1 MNAQP
6 LVAKTYLSQS
16 KLDWT
21 DEAIDELLERSKR
34 NNATRKIT
42 GAMIYANGYFMQL
55 IEGPQIAVD
64 ELYSAIE
71 ADPRHEVLS
80 LLHNQEIKDRHFSDW
95 AMEHRDS
102 DDLGG
107 RALMTVHAA
116 KQDNE
121 RFPVI
126 HFLECFNDR
135 K

>member
-95 AMEHRDS
+95 AMEYRDS
-102 DDLGG
+102 DDLGE
-107 RALMTVHAA
+107 RALMTIHAA

>member
-95 AMEHRDS
+95 AMEYRDS
-102 DDLGG
+102 DDLGE
-107 RALMTVHAA
+107 RALMTIHAA
-116 KQDNE
+116 KQDSA

-135 K
+135 Q

>member
-21 DEAIDELLERSKR
+21 DEAIDQLLERSKQ
-34 NNATRKIT
+34 NNATKGIT

-95 AMEHRDS
+95 AMEYRDS
-102 DDLGG
+102 DDLGE
-107 RALMTVHAA
+107 RALMTIHAA

>member
-95 AMEHRDS
+95 AMEYRDS
-102 DDLGG
+102 DDLGE
-107 RALMTVHAA
+107 RALMTFHAA

>member
-1 MNAQP
+1 MNAHH
-6 LVAKTYLSQS
+6 LVSKTYLSQS

-95 AMEHRDS
+95 AMEYRDS
-102 DDLGG
+102 DDLGE

>member
-21 DEAIDELLERSKR
+21 DEAIDQLLERSKQ
-34 NNATRKIT
+34 NNATKGIT

-64 ELYSAIE
+64 ELYSTIE
-71 ADPRHEVLS
+71 ADPRHDVLS
-80 LLHNQEIKDRHFSDW
+80 LLHDQEIKSRHFSDW
-95 AMEHRDS
+95 AMEYRDS
-102 DDLGG
+102 DDLGE
-107 RALMTVHAA
+107 RALMTIHAA

-135 K
+135 R

>member
-34 NNATRKIT
+34 NNATRRIT

-95 AMEHRDS
+95 AMEYRDS
-102 DDLGG
+102 DDLGE
-107 RALMTVHAA
+107 RALMTIHAA

>member
-95 AMEHRDS
+95 AMEYRDS
-102 DDLGG
+102 DDLGE

-116 KQDNE
+116 S
-121 RFPVI
+121 RTTSV
-126 HFLECFNDR
+126 FL
-135 K
+135 

>member
-80 LLHNQEIKDRHFSDW
+80 LLHNQEIKYRHFSDW
-95 AMEHRDS
+95 AMEYRDS
-102 DDLGG
+102 DDLGE
-107 RALMTVHAA
+107 RALMTIHAA

>member
-1 MNAQP
+1 MNAHP
-6 LVAKTYLSQS
+6 LVSKTYLSQS

-21 DEAIDELLERSKR
+21 DEAIDQLLERSKQ
-34 NNATRKIT
+34 NNATKGIT

-80 LLHNQEIKDRHFSDW
+80 LLHSQEIKDRHFSDW
-95 AMEHRDS
+95 AMEYRDS
-102 DDLGG
+102 DDLGE
-107 RALMTVHAA
+107 RALMTIHAA

>member
-55 IEGPQIAVD
+55 IEGPESAVNA
-64 ELYSAIE
+64 LYSCLLYTSPS
-71 ADPRHEVLS
+71 PR
-80 LLHNQEIKDRHFSDW
+80 D
-95 AMEHRDS
+95 
-102 DDLGG
+102 
-107 RALMTVHAA
+107 
-116 KQDNE
+116 
-121 RFPVI
+121 
-126 HFLECFNDR
+126 
-135 K
+135 

>member
-80 LLHNQEIKDRHFSDW
+80 LIHNQEIKDRHFSDW
-95 AMEHRDS
+95 AMEYRDS
-102 DDLGG
+102 DDLGE
-107 RALMTVHAA
+107 RALMTIHAA

>member
-21 DEAIDELLERSKR
+21 DEAIDGLLERSKR

-95 AMEHRDS
+95 AMEYRDS
-102 DDLGG
+102 DDLGE

>member
-21 DEAIDELLERSKR
+21 DEAIDQLLERSKQ
-34 NNATRKIT
+34 NNATRGIT

-64 ELYSAIE
+64 KLYSAIE

-80 LLHNQEIKDRHFSDW
+80 LLHSQEIKDRHFSDW
-95 AMEHRDS
+95 AMEYRDS
-102 DDLGG
+102 DDLGE

>member
-1 MNAQP
+1 MNGQP

-21 DEAIDELLERSKR
+21 DEAIDQLLERSKQ
-34 NNATRKIT
+34 NNATRGIT

-64 ELYSAIE
+64 ELYRAIE
-71 ADPRHEVLS
+71 ADPRHDVLS
-80 LLHNQEIKDRHFSDW
+80 LLHNQEIEDRHFSDW
-95 AMEHRDS
+95 AMEYRDS
-102 DDLGG
+102 DDLGE
-107 RALMTVHAA
+107 RALMTIHAA

-135 K
+135 R

>member
-80 LLHNQEIKDRHFSDW
+80 LLHNQEIKDRHLSDW
-95 AMEHRDS
+95 AMEYRDS
-102 DDLGG
+102 DDLGE
-107 RALMTVHAA
+107 RALMTIHAA

-121 RFPVI
+121 RFPVM

-135 K
+135 Q

>member
-71 ADPRHEVLS
+71 ADSRHEVLS

-95 AMEHRDS
+95 AMEYRDS
-102 DDLGG
+102 DDLGE
-107 RALMTVHAA
+107 RALMTIHAA

-121 RFPVI
+121 RFPVM

>member
-42 GAMIYANGYFMQL
+42 DAMIYANGYFMQL

-95 AMEHRDS
+95 AMEYRDS
-102 DDLGG
+102 DDLGE

>member
-1 MNAQP
+1 MNGQP

-21 DEAIDELLERSKR
+21 DEAIDQLLERSKQ
-34 NNATRKIT
+34 NNATRGIT

-95 AMEHRDS
+95 AMEYRDS
-102 DDLGG
+102 DDLGE

>member
-1 MNAQP
+1 MNAHP
-6 LVAKTYLSQS
+6 LVSKTYLSQS

-95 AMEHRDS
+95 AMEYRDS
-102 DDLGG
+102 DDLGE

>member
-21 DEAIDELLERSKR
+21 DEAIDELLERSKQ
-34 NNATRKIT
+34 NNATKRIT

-80 LLHNQEIKDRHFSDW
+80 LLHSQEIKDRHFSDW
-95 AMEHRDS
+95 AMEYRDS
-102 DDLGG
+102 DDLGE
-107 RALMTVHAA
+107 RALMTIHAA

-135 K
+135 R

>member
-95 AMEHRDS
+95 AMEYRDS
-102 DDLGG
+102 DDLGE
-107 RALMTVHAA
+107 RALDDRPRGKAGQRA
-116 KQDNE
+116 FSCD
-121 RFPVI
+121 

>member
-21 DEAIDELLERSKR
+21 DEAIDELLQRSKQ
-34 NNATRKIT
+34 NNATRRIT

-64 ELYSAIE
+64 KLYSAIE

-80 LLHNQEIKDRHFSDW
+80 LLHSQEIKDRHFSDW
-95 AMEHRDS
+95 AMEYRDS
-102 DDLGG
+102 DDLGE
-107 RALMTVHAA
+107 RALMTIHAA

-135 K
+135 R

>member
-21 DEAIDELLERSKR
+21 DEAIDELLERSKQ
-34 NNATRKIT
+34 NNATKRIT

-64 ELYSAIE
+64 KLYSAIE

-80 LLHNQEIKDRHFSDW
+80 LLHSQEIKDRHFSDW
-95 AMEHRDS
+95 AMEYRDS
-102 DDLGG
+102 DDLGE
-107 RALMTVHAA
+107 RALMTIHAA
-116 KQDNE
+116 KQDSE

-135 K
+135 R

>member
-21 DEAIDELLERSKR
+21 DEAIDQLLERSKQ
-34 NNATRKIT
+34 NNASRGIT

-95 AMEHRDS
+95 AMEYRDS
-102 DDLGG
+102 DDLGE
-107 RALMTVHAA
+107 RALMTIHAA

>member
-34 NNATRKIT
+34 NNATRRIT

-95 AMEHRDS
+95 AMEYRDS
-102 DDLGG
+102 DDLGE

>member
-1 MNAQP
+1 MNAHP
-6 LVAKTYLSQS
+6 LVSKTYLSQS

-21 DEAIDELLERSKR
+21 DEAIDQLLERSKQ
-34 NNATRKIT
+34 NNATKRIT

-64 ELYSAIE
+64 KLYSAIE

-80 LLHNQEIKDRHFSDW
+80 LLHSQEIKDRHFSDW
-95 AMEHRDS
+95 AMEYRDS
-102 DDLGG
+102 DDLGE
-107 RALMTVHAA
+107 RALMTIHAA
-116 KQDNE
+116 KQDSE

>member
-21 DEAIDELLERSKR
+21 DEAINELLERSKR

-95 AMEHRDS
+95 AMEYRDS
-102 DDLGG
+102 DDLGE
-107 RALMTVHAA
+107 RALMTIHAA

-121 RFPVI
+121 RFPVM

-135 K
+135 

>member
-95 AMEHRDS
+95 AMEYRDS
-102 DDLGG
+102 DDLGE
-107 RALMTVHAA
+107 RALTTIHAA

-121 RFPVI
+121 RFPVM

>member
-21 DEAIDELLERSKR
+21 DEAIDQLLERSKQ
-34 NNATRKIT
+34 NNATRGIT

-64 ELYSAIE
+64 ALYSVIE

-80 LLHNQEIKDRHFSDW
+80 LLNDQEIEDRHFSDW
-95 AMEHRDS
+95 AMEYRDS
-102 DDLGG
+102 DDLGE
-107 RALMTVHAA
+107 RALMTIHAA

>member
-42 GAMIYANGYFMQL
+42 GAMIYANGFFMQL

-95 AMEHRDS
+95 AMEYRDS
-102 DDLGG
+102 DDLGE

>member
-1 MNAQP
+1 MNGQP

-21 DEAIDELLERSKR
+21 DEAIDQLLERSKQ
-34 NNATRKIT
+34 NNATRGIT

-80 LLHNQEIKDRHFSDW
+80 LIHNQEIKDRHFSDW
-95 AMEHRDS
+95 AMEYRDS
-102 DDLGG
+102 DDLGE
-107 RALMTVHAA
+107 RALMTIHAA

-121 RFPVI
+121 RFPVM

>member
-80 LLHNQEIKDRHFSDW
+80 LIHNQEIKDRHFSDW
-95 AMEHRDS
+95 AMEYRDS
-102 DDLGG
+102 DDLGD
-107 RALMTVHAA
+107 RALMTIHAA

>member
-21 DEAIDELLERSKR
+21 DKAIDELLERSKH
-34 NNATRKIT
+34 NNATRGIT

-64 ELYSAIE
+64 KLYSAIE

-80 LLHNQEIKDRHFSDW
+80 LLHSQEIKDRHFSDW
-95 AMEHRDS
+95 AMEYRDS
-102 DDLGG
+102 DDLGE
-107 RALMTVHAA
+107 RALMTIHAA

-135 K
+135 R

>member
-21 DEAIDELLERSKR
+21 DEAINELLERSKR

-95 AMEHRDS
+95 AMEYRDS
-102 DDLGG
+102 DDLGE
-107 RALMTVHAA
+107 RALMTIHAA

>member
-21 DEAIDELLERSKR
+21 DDAIDQLLERSKQ
-34 NNATRKIT
+34 NNATRGIT

-55 IEGPQIAVD
+55 IEGPQIAID

-95 AMEHRDS
+95 AMEYRDS
-102 DDLGG
+102 DDLGE
-107 RALMTVHAA
+107 RALMTIHAA

>member
-34 NNATRKIT
+34 NNATRGIT

-55 IEGPQIAVD
+55 IEGPQIAID

-80 LLHNQEIKDRHFSDW
+80 LLRNQEIKDRHFSDW
-95 AMEHRDS
+95 AMEYRDS
-102 DDLGG
+102 DDLGE
-107 RALMTVHAA
+107 RALKTIHAA

-121 RFPVI
+121 RFPVM

>member
-21 DEAIDELLERSKR
+21 DEAINELLERSKR

-95 AMEHRDS
+95 AMEYRDS
-102 DDLGG
+102 DDLGE
-107 RALMTVHAA
+107 RALKTIHAA

-121 RFPVI
+121 RFPVM